1 MILDAVRQELDTS
14 KDERGSR
21 CVFRLDVETNFSP
34 RGAGGGSIKRR
45 IAETKVC
52 IASSWPPTRALQFGQ
67 LSGQFLVSGE
77 QFPQFHESPYHVYT
91 YLNRAGRIEN
101 ARCHYRTM
109 LGKRIGQRA
118 RELQPREVVT
128 VCDHLF
134 FLGRRQ
140 FKAKIARKP
149 LSVAADR
156 LVEGLRCRS
165 IKLGQIGVQHHP
177 LSTDHEDTWLNLVN

>member
-52 IASSWPPTRALQFGQ
+52 IASSWPPTRRLEFGQ

-91 YLNRAGRIEN
+91 YVNCAGRIEN

-118 RELQPREVVT
+118 RNFSRVRWSQFVT
-128 VCDHLF
+128 TLLLRPPSVQGENRQETAQRCGGP
-134 FLGRRQ
+134 LG
-140 FKAKIARKP
+140 
-149 LSVAADR
+149 
-156 LVEGLRCRS
+156 
-165 IKLGQIGVQHHP
+165 
-177 LSTDHEDTWLNLVN
+177 